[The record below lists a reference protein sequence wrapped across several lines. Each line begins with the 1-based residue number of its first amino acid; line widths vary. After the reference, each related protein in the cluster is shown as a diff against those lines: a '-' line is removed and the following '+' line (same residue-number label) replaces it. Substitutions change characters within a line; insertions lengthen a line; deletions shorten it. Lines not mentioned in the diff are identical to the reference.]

1 MAGPAY
7 SDIATLVTDITAH
20 IAAVGDLA
28 SAFDAMAT
36 HKAAVEAAVR
46 ANNNTP
52 ISANVSG
59 TEYIGYVDADNV
71 FQFVEAQRLEAVP

>member
-7 SDIATLVTDITAH
+7 SDIATLVADITAH

-36 HKAAVEAAVR
+36 QKAAVEAAVR

-52 ISANVSG
+52 VSASVSG

-71 FQFVEAQRLEAVP
+71 FQFVEAQRLEAAP

>member
-1 MAGPAY
+1 MAGPRH
-7 SDIATLVTDITAH
+7 SDISALVTSITAH

-36 HKAAVEAAVR
+36 QKAAVEAAVR